1 VSLPPNFSQAVDL
14 SSLGKPP
21 VDTSTPMPGLEVT
34 AENLQP
40 EILPLSNSKPVV
52 ILCWSARSAESVS
65 TLRALGNLEAA
76 DSGKWVLATVD
87 IDTEAPVAQALQ
99 ARTIPYGVVFIGGQA
114 IPFLEQALSE
124 SQLREVITKILTL
137 ASQQGIGEEPLEP
150 TEPEEDEALAALDQG
165 DFATAEAAY
174 KKLLA
179 RKPNDNFAKLG
190 LSQVQ
195 LLIRTEGLDGQ
206 KIMEDAIKNPEDITI
221 QLQCA
226 DVEVMSG
233 YLEPAF
239 ERLLHLVVL
248 LDGAE
253 QKLVK
258 DRLLELFGLV
268 DPADPRVIKARAS
281 LANALF

>member
-1 VSLPPNFSQAVDL
+1 
-14 SSLGKPP
+14 
-21 VDTSTPMPGLEVT
+21 MPGLEVT
-34 AENLQP
+34 AQNLQA

-52 ILCWSARSAESVS
+52 ILCWSARSVESVS

-76 DSGKWVLATVD
+76 DAGTWILGRVD

-124 SQLREVITKILTL
+124 MQLREVITKILTL
-137 ASQQGIGEEPLEP
+137 AAQQGIGEEPLEP

-190 LSQVQ
+190 LAQVQ
-195 LLIRTEGLDGQ
+195 LLIRTEGIDGQ
-206 KIMEDAIKNPEDITI
+206 KIMEDAIKNPEDIAT

-248 LDGAE
+248 LDGAD

-268 DPADPRVIKARAS
+268 DPADPRVIKARAA

>member
-1 VSLPPNFSQAVDL
+1 
-14 SSLGKPP
+14 
-21 VDTSTPMPGLEVT
+21 MPGLEVT
-34 AENLQP
+34 ADNLQNQV
-40 EILPLSNSKPVV
+40 IPLSNTKPVV

-65 TLRALGNLEAA
+65 TLRALGNLEEA
-76 DSGKWVLATVD
+76 DLGKWVLARVD
-87 IDTEAPVAQALQ
+87 IDTQAPVAQALQ

-165 DFATAEAAY
+165 DYATAEAAY

-195 LLIRTEGLDGQ
+195 LLIRTEGVDGQ
-206 KIMEDAIKNPEDITI
+206 KVMEDAIKNPDDIAV

-248 LDGAE
+248 LEGTD

>member
-87 IDTEAPVAQALQ
+87 IDTQAPVAQALQ

-165 DFATAEAAY
+165 DYATAEAAY

-190 LSQVQ
+190 LAQVQ

>member
-1 VSLPPNFSQAVDL
+1 MSLPPNFSQAVDL

-40 EILPLSNSKPVV
+40 EILPLSNSKPVIV
-52 ILCWSARSAESVS
+52 LCWSARSAESVS

-206 KIMEDAIKNPEDITI
+206 KIMEDAIKNPEDITV

>member
-1 VSLPPNFSQAVDL
+1 MSLPPNFSQAVDL
-14 SSLGKPP
+14 SSLGKPA
-21 VDTSTPMPGLEVT
+21 VDTSTPMPGVEVT

-52 ILCWSARSAESVS
+52 ILCWSARSIESVS
-65 TLRALGNLEAA
+65 TLQALGNLEAA
-76 DSGKWVLATVD
+76 DAGKWILARVD

-165 DFATAEAAY
+165 DYATAEAAY

-195 LLIRTEGLDGQ
+195 LLIRTEGIDGQ
-206 KIMEDAIKNPEDITI
+206 KIMEDAVRNPEDII
-221 QLQCA
+221 VQMQCA

-239 ERLLHLVVL
+239 ERLLNLVVI
-248 LDGAE
+248 LDGTE

>member
-21 VDTSTPMPGLEVT
+21 VDTSAPLPGLEVT